1 MRLQAPK
8 LGSFDYNVVVSKLER
23 PARVFARQLAVEIG
37 REVSTQTPQPVV
49 SKAGPRS
56 KKK

>member
-23 PARVFARQLAVEIG
+23 PARVFARRLALEIG
-37 REVSTQTPQPVV
+37 SELSSRTPQSVV
-49 SKAGPRS
+49 SKAGPRPE
-56 KKK
+56 KK